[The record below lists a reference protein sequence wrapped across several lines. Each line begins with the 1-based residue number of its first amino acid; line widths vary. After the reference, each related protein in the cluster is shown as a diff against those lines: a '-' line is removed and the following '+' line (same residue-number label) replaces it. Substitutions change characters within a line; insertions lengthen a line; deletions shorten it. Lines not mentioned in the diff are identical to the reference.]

1 MQPVVLGLTVV
12 MVLAAVGGVVARM
25 LRQPAILGYILAG
38 IALSLLGRNVDLVAA
53 MGQLGVTFLL
63 FLVGLELPIAQLK
76 KMGRTAVIT
85 GLGQIV
91 FTSIC
96 GYFIARLL
104 GFDAVTGIYLGIALT
119 FGSTVMVV
127 KLLSEKRDLQSLYG
141 KIATG
146 YLLVQDFVAIGILTV
161 LAGLRPGEIINWV
174 NLLGVAAK
182 GALLVGLAVWASDKI
197 LPKMLDFLG
206 KSTEV
211 LFVVSIAWC
220 LGIAAAVSWP
230 GIGFSPEIGGFLAG
244 LALAGAVQNLQIMA
258 RVRPLRDFF
267 LTLFFVALGANIGWE
282 NISRMAVPAVIFS
295 IFVLIGN
302 PLIVMLILAIQGYGR
317 RVAFLASTAVAQVSE
332 FSLIVIASA
341 ARVGY
346 VDRNI
351 LGLVGLVGIITMTLS
366 TYLIWYSERIYKVIG
381 NFLKILEFRHKT
393 EKVKGEERL
402 KNHIVLFGHN
412 RTGKVLKP
420 ILEKIGKLVVVDFDP
435 KVVEE
440 IGGVYGDIADYEL
453 YDELNLNEAAMIVST
468 VSDVEDNLQL
478 LSSLGKKRPIAIMLA
493 ADTNDAVKLY
503 KAKADYVLIPHTV
516 GGEYLGHLLSTHG
529 IDRNF
534 IRSHGEAQK
543 ERLLLGK

>member
-1 MQPVVLGLTVV
+1 MQPVVVGLTVV

-38 IALSLLGRNVDLVAA
+38 IALSFFGRNVDLVAA

-104 GFDAVTGIYLGIALT
+104 GFNAVTGIYLGIALT

-161 LAGLRPGEIINWV
+161 LAGLRPGEVINWV
-174 NLLGVAAK
+174 NLLGVATK

-282 NISRMAVPAVIFS
+282 NIGRMAVPAVIFS
-295 IFVLIGN
+295 LFVLIGN
-302 PLIVMLILAIQGYGR
+302 PLIVMLILAFQGYGR

-346 VDRNI
+346 VDRSI

-366 TYLIWYSERIYKVIG
+366 TYLIWYSEHIYKVIG

-453 YDELNLNEAAMIVST
+453 YDELNLNDAAMIVST

>member
-1 MQPVVLGLTVV
+1 

-104 GFDAVTGIYLGIALT
+104 GFNAVTGIYLGIALT

-161 LAGLRPGEIINWV
+161 LAGLRPGEVINWV
-174 NLLGVAAK
+174 NLLGVATK

-295 IFVLIGN
+295 IFV
-302 PLIVMLILAIQGYGR
+302 
-317 RVAFLASTAVAQVSE
+317 
-332 FSLIVIASA
+332 
-341 ARVGY
+341 
-346 VDRNI
+346 
-351 LGLVGLVGIITMTLS
+351 
-366 TYLIWYSERIYKVIG
+366 
-381 NFLKILEFRHKT
+381 
-393 EKVKGEERL
+393 
-402 KNHIVLFGHN
+402 
-412 RTGKVLKP
+412 
-420 ILEKIGKLVVVDFDP
+420 
-435 KVVEE
+435 
-440 IGGVYGDIADYEL
+440 
-453 YDELNLNEAAMIVST
+453 
-468 VSDVEDNLQL
+468 
-478 LSSLGKKRPIAIMLA
+478 
-493 ADTNDAVKLY
+493 
-503 KAKADYVLIPHTV
+503 
-516 GGEYLGHLLSTHG
+516 
-529 IDRNF
+529 
-534 IRSHGEAQK
+534 
-543 ERLLLGK
+543 

>member
-230 GIGFSPEIGGFLAG
+230 GIGFSPEIGGFSAG

>member
-12 MVLAAVGGVVARM
+12 MVLAAVGGIVAKS

-38 IALSLLGRNVDLVAA
+38 IALSLLGRNVDLVSA

-63 FLVGLELPIAQLK
+63 FLVGLELPIGQLK

-91 FTSIC
+91 FTSIS

-104 GFDAVTGIYLGIALT
+104 GFEAVTAIYLGIALT

-174 NLLGVAAK
+174 NLLGVATK

-295 IFVLIGN
+295 LFVLIGN
-302 PLIVMLILAIQGYGR
+302 PLIVMLILAFQGYGR

-346 VDRNI
+346 VDRSI

-381 NFLKILEFRHKT
+381 NSLKILEFRHKT
-393 EKVKGEERL
+393 EKVTGEERL

-478 LSSLGKKRPIAIMLA
+478 LS
-493 ADTNDAVKLY
+493 
-503 KAKADYVLIPHTV
+503 
-516 GGEYLGHLLSTHG
+516 
-529 IDRNF
+529 
-534 IRSHGEAQK
+534 
-543 ERLLLGK
+543 

>member
-12 MVLAAVGGVVARM
+12 MVLAAVGGVVARS

-38 IALSLLGRNVDLVAA
+38 IALSLLGRNVDLVTA

-91 FTSIC
+91 FTSIT
-96 GYFIARLL
+96 GYFIARWL
-104 GFDAVTGIYLGIALT
+104 GFGAVTGIYLGIALT

-161 LAGLRPGEIINWV
+161 LSGLRPDEVINWV
-174 NLLGVAAK
+174 NLVGVAAK

-211 LFVVSIAWC
+211 LFVVSVAWC

-230 GIGFSPEIGGFLAG
+230 GIGFGPEIGGFLAG
-244 LALAGAVQNLQIMA
+244 LTLAGAVQNLQIMA

-282 NISRMAVPAVIFS
+282 NIGKMAIPAVVFS
-295 IFVLIGN
+295 LFVLIGN
-302 PLIVMLILAIQGYGR
+302 PLIVMVILALQGYGK

-346 VDRNI
+346 VDRSV

-366 TYLIWYSERIYKVIG
+366 TYLIWYAEKIYKVIG
-381 NFLKILEFRHKT
+381 NSLKILEFKHKA
-393 EKVKGEERL
+393 EKVGSQDRL
-402 KNHIVLFGHN
+402 KGHIILFGHN

-420 ILEKIGKLVVVDFDP
+420 ILEKMGKLLVVDFDP

-440 IGGVYGDIADYEL
+440 IAGVYGDIADYEL
-453 YDELNLNEAAMIVST
+453 YDELSLNDAAMVVST

-478 LSSLGKKRPIAIMLA
+478 LSSLGKKRPISIVLAVDTADAIR
-493 ADTNDAVKLY
+493 LY

-529 IDRNF
+529 IDRDF
-534 IRSHGEAQK
+534 IRSHGQTQK
-543 ERLLLGK
+543 EKLLL

>member
-12 MVLAAVGGVVARM
+12 MVLAAVGGIVAKS

-38 IALSLLGRNVDLVAA
+38 IALSLLGRNVDLVSA

-63 FLVGLELPIAQLK
+63 FLVGLELPIGQLK

-91 FTSIC
+91 FTSIS

-104 GFDAVTGIYLGIALT
+104 GFEAVTAIYLGIALT

-174 NLLGVAAK
+174 NLLGVATK

-295 IFVLIGN
+295 LFVLIGN
-302 PLIVMLILAIQGYGR
+302 PLIVMLILAFQGYGR

-346 VDRNI
+346 VDRSI

-381 NFLKILEFRHKT
+381 NSLKILEFRHKT
-393 EKVKGEERL
+393 EEVKGEERL

-478 LSSLGKKRPIAIMLA
+478 LSSLGKKRPVAIMLA

-529 IDRNF
+529 LDRNF
-534 IRSHGEAQK
+534 IRSHGQAQK
-543 ERLLLGK
+543 ERLLT

>member
-220 LGIAAAVSWP
+220 LGIAAVVSWP

-341 ARVGY
+341 ARMGY